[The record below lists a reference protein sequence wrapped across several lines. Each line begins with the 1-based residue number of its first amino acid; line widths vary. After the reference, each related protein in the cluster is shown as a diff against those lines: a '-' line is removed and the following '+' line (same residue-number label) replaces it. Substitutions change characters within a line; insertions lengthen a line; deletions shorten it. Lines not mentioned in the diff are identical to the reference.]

1 MAHHTHTHTAD
12 LCSATS
18 EIEAD
23 SDAKNVQLTRDF
35 CFPKYNFTDIV
46 MGTEVESLETATGLA
61 APNFSKTYQSII
73 AASII
78 HF

>member
-1 MAHHTHTHTAD
+1 MAHRTHTHIPD

-23 SDAKNVQLTRDF
+23 SDAKNAQLTRDF

-46 MGTEVESLETATGLA
+46 MGTEVESLERATGLA
-61 APNFSKTYQSII
+61 VQNFSKTHQSII

>member
-1 MAHHTHTHTAD
+1 MAHHTHAPD

-23 SDAKNVQLTRDF
+23 SDAKNVRLTRDF
-35 CFPKYNFTDIV
+35 CFPKYSFTDIV
-46 MGTEVESLETATGLA
+46 MGTEVDSLEEAAKLA
-61 APNFSKTYQSII
+61 AQNFSKTYQSIF
-73 AASII
+73 AESII